1 MARGR
6 IPPDDSI
13 TADQF
18 RTFFIDKVSRVRAST
33 TSADSL
39 PLGLS
44 DPLAGHGL
52 LKFEPTEN
60 EVMMLIRRLPNKQC
74 SLDPIPTWLLKEV
87 LDAIVPR
94 LTVLFN
100 SSLTTGIVPDG
111 FKLVYVSP
119 LLKKTGLD
127 QNEIS
132 SYRPISNLSVV
143 SKLLERLV
151 LSRVLTHLYSNNLFP
166 VLQSAYRSYHD

>member
-1 MARGR
+1 M
-6 IPPDDSI
+6 PPGDSI

-18 RTFFIDKVSRVRAST
+18 RTFFIDKVARVRAST

-52 LKFEPTEN
+52 LKFEPTTEN

-87 LDAIVPR
+87 LDVIVPY

-111 FKLVYVSP
+111 FKLAYVTP

-151 LSRVLTHLYSNNLFP
+151 VVPNGSCVSGQAWRP
-166 VLQSAYRSYHD
+166 DIC